1 MNFMLHDGKRVIY
14 VYLHLKIHP
23 APGTRAIISSEKL
36 SQIQGSE
43 ESTKTDHI
51 EEKSR
56 NKGCCFFR
64 IYMKKGS
71 TF

>member
-36 SQIQGSE
+36 SQIQVKNLPKL
-43 ESTKTDHI
+43 TI
-51 EEKSR
+51 LRR
-56 NKGCCFFR
+56 NPEIKGAAFFEF
-64 IYMKKGS
+64 
-71 TF
+71 T